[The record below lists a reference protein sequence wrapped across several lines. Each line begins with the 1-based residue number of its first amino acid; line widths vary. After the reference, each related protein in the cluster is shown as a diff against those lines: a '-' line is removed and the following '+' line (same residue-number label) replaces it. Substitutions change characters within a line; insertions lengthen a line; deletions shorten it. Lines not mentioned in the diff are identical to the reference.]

1 MTFFKGNIPSSYR
14 KANYLQLMD
23 VYFKDP
29 QKNYYELDSKL
40 LLDNGI
46 KQSLFIRYINHNS
59 LFPKPIASIIYM
71 EYQNNRW
78 EIKDIGENFEL
89 GLFLCCIQ
97 TERLNSIITANVNNS
112 IVDILKSLKKND
124 EIDLQGLIDMFF
136 SLKKS
141 DSNHPLVKFLY
152 DTTYSIF

>member
-1 MTFFKGNIPSSYR
+1 
-14 KANYLQLMD
+14 
-23 VYFKDP
+23 
-29 QKNYYELDSKL
+29 
-40 LLDNGI
+40 
-46 KQSLFIRYINHNS
+46 
-59 LFPKPIASIIYM
+59 M